1 MHILNIM
8 LGKGRGGL
16 EQVAIDYHQA
26 FELVGHRI
34 TSLVPPDSWAMDI
47 FQTFTE
53 ETRSLSN
60 MGEWDPIATF
70 KLSKIIKKLN
80 PDIIICH
87 GNRAIRLALK
97 AAKKSA
103 PIVGVAHNYKN
114 KSFHECDAIFCIT
127 KHLVDRMHKL
137 GISTNKV
144 FHVPNMV
151 KTAENVKRPELRTPP
166 VIGTM
171 GRFVEKKGFDVFIDS
186 LSILKKDG
194 VEFKA
199 LLGGDGP
206 LKGQL
211 EKQIQHCA
219 LCEEIKLCGW
229 VENKHSFFN
238 DIDLFILPSRHEPF
252 GIVLIEA
259 MSHQLPCISTASE
272 GPSEI
277 ITHDT
282 DGVLVPI
289 DDSKQLASHI
299 YTILF
304 EKPNLSKQL
313 GGAARRTVLQKYT
326 QSVIGKILEQHS
338 IQIMT

>member
-1 MHILNIM
+1 M

-238 DIDLFILPSRHEPF
+238 DIDLFIFHQASK
-252 GIVLIEA
+252 IVIDK
-259 MSHQLPCISTASE
+259 
-272 GPSEI
+272 
-277 ITHDT
+277 ITD
-282 DGVLVPI
+282 
-289 DDSKQLASHI
+289 
-299 YTILF
+299 
-304 EKPNLSKQL
+304 NLSLPIEKVYTNYQQIGNTVSASIPIAL
-313 GGAARRTVLQKYT
+313 KDAFKDGKLHAGDCSMLVGFGVGFSWGGCIVETGDL
-326 QSVIGKILEQHS
+326 S
-338 IQIMT
+338 

>member
-1 MHILNIM
+1 M
-8 LGKGRGGL
+8 LGKSHGGL

-26 FELVGHRI
+26 LELRGYKV
-34 TSLVPPDSWAMDI
+34 TSIIPPNSWAKTI
-47 FQTFTE
+47 FATFTNA
-53 ETRSLSN
+53 TLDLKN
-60 MGEWDPIATF
+60 AGEWDPLATY
-70 KLSKIIKKLN
+70 KLAKIIKKFN

-103 PIVGVAHNYKN
+103 PTVGVAHNYTN
-114 KSFHECDAIFCIT
+114 KSFHKCDAVFCIT
-127 KHLVDRMHKL
+127 NHLVDHIHNL
-137 GISTNKV
+137 GISNKKI

-151 KTAENVKRPELRTPP
+151 RTADNVKRPALRTPP

-171 GRFVEKKGFDVFIDS
+171 GRFLEKKGFDVFIDS

-199 LLGGDGP
+199 ILGGDGP
-206 LKGQL
+206 LKEQL
-211 EKQIQHCA
+211 RRQIEN
-219 LCEEIKLCGW
+219 LSLLKEVDLCGW
-229 VENKHSFFN
+229 VEDKHTFFN
-238 DIDLFILPSRHEPF
+238 EIDLFVLPSRHEPF

-282 DGVLVPI
+282 DGILVPI
-289 DDSKQLASHI
+289 DSSKQLASQI
-299 YTILF
+299 YKILI
-304 EKPNLSKQL
+304 EKPHLTKQL
-313 GGAARRTVLQKYT
+313 GVAAERTTEANYSMQ
-326 QSVIGKILEQHS
+326 VIGGILDSS
-338 IQIMT
+338 IQTISNY

>member
-1 MHILNIM
+1 M

-34 TSLVPPDSWAMDI
+34 TSLVPPDSWAMSV
-47 FQTFTE
+47 FHTFTE
-53 ETRSLSN
+53 ETHTLSN
-60 MGEWDPIATF
+60 AGEWDPIATF
-70 KLSKIIKKLN
+70 KLSRIIKKFN

-114 KSFHECDAIFCIT
+114 KSFQECDAIFCIT
-127 KHLVDRMHKL
+127 KHLVDRMHYL
-137 GISTNKV
+137 GISTKKV

-151 KTAENVKRPELRTPP
+151 ITADNIKRPALRTPP

-186 LSILKKDG
+186 LSILKRDA

-199 LLGGDGP
+199 ILGGDGP
-206 LKGQL
+206 LKEQL
-211 EKQIQHCA
+211 RQQI
-219 LCEEIKLCGW
+219 EILSLSKEVDLCGW
-229 VENKHSFFN
+229 VEDKHAFFN
-238 DIDLFILPSRHEPF
+238 EIDLFVLPSRHEAF

-282 DGVLVPI
+282 DGIVVPI
-289 DDSKQLASHI
+289 DDSKQLASQI
-299 YTILF
+299 YKILI
-304 EKPNLSKQL
+304 EKPHLTKQL
-313 GGAARRTVLQKYT
+313 GDAAERTIEVNFSMQ
-326 QSVIGKILEQHS
+326 VIGKILDSS
-338 IQIMT
+338 IQTISNY